1 MSKITRRDFI
11 RIASLMGGA
20 SLFVGCSLL
29 DDHTQV
35 PEYIKGAPA
44 VDPVE
49 TLLGVETK
57 YSVCDLCSGSCGISL
72 RIAQGSLVKIGG
84 NPYHPVSTAM
94 PATFATP
101 LNEALKLG
109 GSVCAV
115 GSSGVQT
122 LYDPFRIQ
130 KPLKRVGARG
140 SGKWTAINW
149 DQAISEIAEG
159 GNIFGEGSV
168 DGLKRI
174 KDSGDGPT
182 LLTGRVDWGSLVFL
196 ENFLS
201 QFPRA
206 TMARTKDVIV
216 QDEARRVVQSVFAS
230 KSGSLD
236 ADYTNAGFL
245 LSFGLAPLDSGR
257 PIVSMA
263 RQIANSRLESPCMAW
278 VVVDPRLSTSASKAD
293 HWVPIFPG
301 TDDKLAIAVAK
312 ALFEKH
318 SESLKQP
325 DEELHSLTGKYSFE
339 ELAAGCGVKQSD
351 IFIIADLMS
360 KAGPKSAALCGESIL
375 QQPNGAQTCRLILA
389 LNSLVGSTPGSGGL
403 LSPDNDLLD
412 DLRLSLLGSET
423 PKFEISQLPAE
434 NRSLIMWQADPV
446 YFEQDKTAKLLS
458 DRKVN
463 PLFVSIDK
471 TITQTS
477 AYADYILPDT
487 TYLERWDICSL
498 PPSIN
503 RPGFGARSPVV
514 GGLEPE
520 SGRYFPI
527 FSDNLIME
535 DILIRLGSSLNL
547 PYSARDK
554 DGRLPNSWQFYQKA
568 FLAAANHIG
577 RKYEI
582 SGQTTSGAVNDII
595 DRGGIFPS
603 AKTKIPFSPSSTPGQ
618 PTVKKSW
625 TANPEINQASSGED
639 LILVEY
645 TLPFHRSPRSGIN
658 SWLLEILPENRLVI
672 NPQDAA
678 KLKIKQGAELIV
690 QTSVSKASARVRAFV
705 APGIRPGVVALA
717 NGFGYKGSGSVQ
729 NSIDALQTPVDK
741 TRGIGANPAVFTG
754 PYPIRVKVNKA

>member
-1 MSKITRRDFI
+1 
-11 RIASLMGGA
+11 MGGA

-29 DDHTQV
+29 DDHVQV

-49 TLLGVETK
+49 TLFGVETK

-72 RIAQGSLVKIGG
+72 RIAQGALVKIGG
-84 NPYHPVSTAM
+84 NPYHPVSTSRPTA
-94 PATFATP
+94 FWTP
-101 LNEALKLG
+101 LDKALKLG

-115 GSSGVQT
+115 GSSGIQS

-130 KPLKRVGARG
+130 KPLKRVGPRG
-140 SGKWTAINW
+140 SGKWKAVHW

-159 GNIFGEGSV
+159 GNIFGEGPV

-182 LLTGRVDWGSLVFL
+182 FLAGRLDWGSLVFL
-196 ENFLS
+196 EDFLS
-201 QFPRA
+201 QFQRA
-206 TMARTKDVIV
+206 TLARTNDVIV
-216 QDEARRVVQSVFAS
+216 KDEGRRVVQSMFGT

-245 LSFGLAPLDSGR
+245 LSFGLAPLDSGQ

-263 RQIANSRLESPCMAW
+263 RQIASSRLKSPCMSW

-293 HWVPIFPG
+293 HWVPILPG
-301 TDDKLAIAVAK
+301 TDDKLAVAVAK

-318 SESLKQP
+318 PESLKQP
-325 DEELHSLTGKYSFE
+325 DDELRSLTDKYTFE
-339 ELAAGCGVKQSD
+339 ELATSCGVRQSD
-351 IFIIADLMS
+351 IFIIADMMS

-375 QQPNGAQTCRLILA
+375 QQPNGAQTYRLILA
-389 LNSLVGSTPGSGGL
+389 LNSLVGSIPGSGGL
-403 LSPDNDLLD
+403 LSPDNDLLN
-412 DLRLSLLGSET
+412 DLRSSMLGSET
-423 PKFEISQLPAE
+423 PKFRIAQLPTE

-446 YFEQDKTAKLLS
+446 YFEPDKTVKLLS
-458 DRKVN
+458 DKKVN

-498 PPSIN
+498 PPSID
-503 RPGFGARSPVV
+503 RPGFGVRSPVV
-514 GGLEPE
+514 GGLDPE

-527 FSDNLIME
+527 FSENLIME

-547 PYSARDK
+547 PKFAPDK
-554 DGRLPNSWQFYQKA
+554 NGRLPNSWQFYRKA
-568 FLAAANHIG
+568 FLASANHLN
-577 RKYEI
+577 RKYEV
-582 SGQTTSGAVNDII
+582 SAQVTSGTVDEII
-595 DRGGIFPS
+595 RRGGIFPS
-603 AKTKIPFSPSSTPGQ
+603 VQTKAIHSQSSNREQSIP
-618 PTVKKSW
+618 KKSW
-625 TANPEINQASSGED
+625 IVNQGIDWASSEDD

-678 KLKIKQGAELIV
+678 RRKIKQGAELIL
-690 QTSVSKASARVRAFV
+690 QTSDSKASAKARAFV

-717 NGFGYKGSGSVQ
+717 NGFGYQGSGSVQ
-729 NSIDALQTPVDK
+729 NSIDAFQIPVDK
-741 TRGIGANPAVFTG
+741 TRGTGVNPAVFAG
-754 PYPIRVKVNKA
+754 PYPIRVKVKKA